1 MTKAGY
7 PEGRDL
13 KTGKSLILYYDT
25 TSAGPDG
32 KARLNWMRKQFAKLG
47 VQLVIRASDYNRFQE
62 KMREGSG
69 QIFMWGWNADYPDPE
84 NFLFLLYGPNGK
96 VEHGGENASNY
107 SNPEFD
113 KLFVQMKNME
123 NSPQRQ
129 LIIDQMVEIARREAP
144 WAWGF
149 FPKAFSLSHAWYG
162 NVKPNLMANNTLKY
176 KSLDPELRERQRA
189 EWNPPIVWP
198 LILIVLVLILSVVPA
213 IRLYRRR
220 ERSAAR

>member
-1 MTKAGY
+1 
-7 PEGRDL
+7 
-13 KTGKSLILYYDT
+13 
-25 TSAGPDG
+25 
-32 KARLNWMRKQFAKLG
+32 MRKQFAKLG

-62 KMREGSG
+62 KMRDGTG

-96 VEHGGENASNY
+96 VEHGGENAANY

-113 KLFVQMKNME
+113 KLFVKMKNME

-129 LIIDQMVEIARREAP
+129 QIIDQMVEILRREAP
-144 WAWGF
+144 WVWGF

-176 KSLDPELRERQRA
+176 KSLDPALRARQRA
-189 EWNPPIVWP
+189 LWNSPIVWP
-198 LILIVLVLILSVVPA
+198 LIAIVLVLILSAVPA
-213 IRLYRRR
+213 VRLYHRR